1 MNAHTI
7 SVACFKAC
15 CLFLK
20 HGEHDNK
27 VACKAVIRQVSN
39 NSWAISWEANW
50 FLVYP
55 STVCF
60 LKMALIHFLII
71 ISFYLKLKEQ
81 LKAWNGMLLKKD
93 IRVSKIVP
101 YNSPVKSW
109 DIFFGPFISVYLL
122 WNQSLAVF
130 GDCSDSSL
138 PNSINHMK
146 LFKPQ

>member
-1 MNAHTI
+1 MNARTI

-27 VACKAVIRQVSN
+27 VACKAVISQVSN

-55 STVCF
+55 SAVCF
-60 LKMALIHFLII
+60 LKMSLIHFKII
-71 ISFYLKLKEQ
+71 IYFYLKLKEQ
-81 LKAWNGMLLKKD
+81 LKAWNGMLLKKKSEFQKSSY
-93 IRVSKIVP
+93 IIVRLKAEI
-101 YNSPVKSW
+101 Y
-109 DIFFGPFISVYLL
+109 FFGPFISVYLL

-130 GDCSDSSL
+130 GECSGSSL
-138 PNSINHMK
+138 PNTINHMK